1 MKTIQTIASTDVSS
15 IISSIPSGAIFTV
28 TFVKKNGEVREMNC
42 RKGVVCG
49 LIPNAR
55 PKAPNPS
62 NIVTVYDM
70 KVAQT
75 ATKKSEA
82 YRNINTNTVL
92 FIKAEKQVFEVK

>member
-1 MKTIQTIASTDVSS
+1 MFISKADVPS
-15 IISSIPSGAIFTV
+15 IIGSVPKGAIFTV

-49 LIPNAR
+49 LVPNAR

-70 KVAQT
+70 KIAQT
-75 ATKKSEA
+75 LTENDPKGKA
-82 YRNINTNTVL
+82 YRNINTDTVL
-92 FIKAEKQVFEVK
+92 KIKAEGQVFEVR